1 MSTPDRG
8 RRSTVTT
15 VVYILVPVILAGVVA
30 FGFFN
35 DISIQVLLPILLVLT
50 ALLILAAVM
59 LPRMLGRRGG
69 AERERTD

>member
-59 LPRMLGRRGG
+59 LPRMVERRGG